1 MSTTAPGR
9 PHGEMT
15 SLAERMA
22 YLQALRA
29 AFVLV
34 ALASAVFASDAVG
47 ARVDD
52 LVAPSALFLAL
63 TAAGESARRLSG
75 RRGVAAV
82 TTLLLADGL
91 FLAWVMLQT
100 GGVSSPLRF
109 LVYLHVI
116 AVTLLASHRTGLKLA
131 LWHSL
136 LYFGVYEAQSAGWP
150 QGVPAANAAQPSAFN
165 LTALWVVTIGTAAFS
180 AINERDLRRRQ
191 RELEALAALAQRL
204 ETTADPDEIAAA
216 VLHATAEAF
225 GFRRG
230 VLFARSAGSLDL
242 LAYVGPGQ
250 PGDLGDRVDAVV
262 QRAWAERRPVLIKRP
277 DVRDDARIARL
288 LPFARNLIVVPL
300 YAEATP
306 SGALVLEK
314 GGGPTAR
321 IERRVVSMLGQF
333 AAHGSLALHNA
344 RLLAQIQKMADT
356 DPLTGLA
363 NRRVFEATLR
373 RELSRAARA
382 DDQVSLLMFD
392 IDRFKDLNDAHGH
405 QAGDEVLAGVARALA
420 GACRDFDT
428 VARYGGE
435 EFAVIAPA
443 CPPDEAAQLGE
454 RLRAAIAAVAAP
466 AKISASAGVATFPLN
481 AADATA
487 LVAAA
492 DEALYRSKQTGRDR
506 LTRSWKRAARRRA
519 V

>member
-1 MSTTAPGR
+1 MSSHAPGR
-9 PHGEMT
+9 AHGEMA

-29 AFVLV
+29 AFALV
-34 ALASAVFASDAVG
+34 ALASAAFARDAVG
-47 ARVDD
+47 AGVAD
-52 LVAPSALFLAL
+52 LLTPSALYLAL

-82 TTLLLADGL
+82 TALLLIDGL

-136 LYFGVYEAQSAGWP
+136 LYFGVYEAQIAGWL
-150 QGVPAANAAQPSAFN
+150 QGVPAEGTAQPSAFN
-165 LTALWVVTIGTAAFS
+165 LTALWVVALGTAAFS

-204 ETTADPDEIAAA
+204 ESTADPDDIGAA
-216 VLHATAEAF
+216 VLRATADAF

-230 VLFARSAGSLDL
+230 VLFERHAGNLDL

-250 PGDLGDRVDAVV
+250 AGDLGEGVDAVV
-262 QRAWAERRPVLIKRP
+262 ERAWAERHPVLVKRP

-288 LPFARNLIVVPL
+288 LPFARNLVVVPL
-300 YAEATP
+300 YAEGSP

-314 GGGPTAR
+314 GGGPATR
-321 IERRVVSMLGQF
+321 IERRVVSMIGQF

-373 RELSRAARA
+373 RELSRATRA
-382 DDQVSLLMFD
+382 GDQVSLLMFD
-392 IDRFKDLNDAHGH
+392 LDHFKDLNDAHGH
-405 QAGDEVLAGVARALA
+405 QVGDEVLAGVARALA

-435 EFAVIAPA
+435 EFALIAPA
-443 CPPDEAAQLGE
+443 CAPDEAAELGE
-454 RLRAAIAAVAAP
+454 RLRAAIAAVDAP
-466 AKISASAGVATFPLN
+466 VKVSASAGVATFPVN
-481 AADATA
+481 AADPTA

-492 DEALYRSKQTGRDR
+492 DEALYRSKESGRDR